1 MRHTQADAVARPY
14 RGDMSE
20 LGDYLRS
27 RRAQVRPAD
36 AGLVST
42 GTRRVPGP
50 CREEVAWL
58 AGLSVDYY
66 VRLEQ
71 GRERSPSASV
81 LDALAAALRLDHDG
95 HRHLF
100 RLAGLA
106 PRPAAVKTSDR
117 VDPALLRLMAAW
129 PDNPALVYNRAY
141 DVLAANPLA
150 HALFGDFGSG
160 GNLMLLAFEE
170 PRARAFYVDWQDIA
184 ENAVAGF
191 RLNYAAAPA
200 DSRVQAVLA
209 ELLNNSAEFRA
220 LWERHDARGKSL
232 TRKSFRHPDVG
243 VLELTMQTFDVRS
256 APGQELVVYDA
267 EPDSPNADALRLLGS
282 IAATAAPQLERR
294 NVTR

>member
-1 MRHTQADAVARPY
+1 
-14 RGDMSE
+14 MSE

-27 RRAQVRPAD
+27 RRAHVRPED

-42 GTRRVPGP
+42 GVRRVPGLR
-50 CREEVAWL
+50 REEVAWL

-71 GRERSPSASV
+71 GRERSPSAPV

-106 PRPAAVKTSDR
+106 PRLANVRKPDR

-150 HALFGDFGSG
+150 QELFGDFGAQS
-160 GNLMLLAFEE
+160 NLMLLVFGE
-170 PRARAFYVDWQDIA
+170 PRARDFYVDWRDIA
-184 ENAVAGF
+184 ENSVAGF

-200 DSRVQAVLA
+200 DPRVQAVLA
-209 ELLNNSAEFRA
+209 ELLNGGAEFRT

-232 TRKSFRHPDVG
+232 AVKAFRHPDVG
-243 VLELTMQTFDVRS
+243 VLELTVQTFDVRS

-267 EPDSPNADALRLLGS
+267 EPASPSADALKLLGS
-282 IAATAAPQLERR
+282 IAATRQPERR

>member
-1 MRHTQADAVARPY
+1 
-14 RGDMSE
+14 MSE
-20 LGDYLRS
+20 LGDYLRG

-42 GTRRVPGP
+42 GIRRVPGLR
-50 CREEVAWL
+50 REEVAWL

-100 RLAGLA
+100 RLAGMA
-106 PRPAAVKTSDR
+106 PRLDAPAFPDR
-117 VDPALLRLMAAW
+117 VDPALSRLMAAW

-141 DVLAANPLA
+141 DVVAANPLA
-150 HALFGDFGSG
+150 QALFGDFGPG
-160 GNLMLLAFEE
+160 RNLMLLVFGE
-170 PRARAFYVDWQDIA
+170 PRARDFYVDWQDIA
-184 ENAVAGF
+184 ESSVAGF
-191 RLNYAAAPA
+191 RLNYVAAPS
-200 DSRVQAVLA
+200 DPRVRAVLA
-209 ELLNNSAEFRA
+209 QLINDSAEFRE

-232 TRKSFRHPDVG
+232 ASKVFRHPEIG

-267 EPDSPNADALRLLGS
+267 EPASPSADALRLLGS
-282 IAATAAPQLERR
+282 IDAALNLSGATSPGRCTARAG
-294 NVTR
+294 NG